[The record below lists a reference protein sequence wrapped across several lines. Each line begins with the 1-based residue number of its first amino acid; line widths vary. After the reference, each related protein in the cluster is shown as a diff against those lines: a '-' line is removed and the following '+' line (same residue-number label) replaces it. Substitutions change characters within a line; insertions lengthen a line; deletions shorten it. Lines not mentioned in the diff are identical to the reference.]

1 VKRRLAWIG
10 TWVVATGLF
19 AICAR
24 RVEWQRVFDAMAMT
38 RPSWIMLGAIANIAI
53 LLWWAAFWQAILP
66 RAEERVSY
74 RRMFEIVASASAL
87 MNTVPFGGGHAS
99 SLVLLA
105 RRGGVS
111 RRGALSVLA
120 LDQLGEGMT
129 KALLFLL
136 VAFIAPLPL
145 WMRAGVTTV
154 SVAVG
159 AWFIVLMVASRW
171 ARELDLLRS
180 PRRSV
185 GAWTLVIAMKGAEA
199 LAIAAVQRGFG
210 IEISVS
216 GTLLVLAAVL
226 LGTMVPVAPGNLGTY
241 EASAFVAYRYLGV
254 GADQALALAIV
265 QHICFMLPSVGAG
278 YLVLSANAF
287 SRDAIASR

>member
-1 VKRRLAWIG
+1 VRRRLVWIG
-10 TWVVATGLF
+10 TWVVATLLF
-19 AICAR
+19 VFLAR

-38 RPSWIMLGAIANIAI
+38 RPVWIGLGVLANSAI
-53 LLWWAAFWQAILP
+53 LVWWAAFWRAIIP
-66 RAEERVSY
+66 ASETPVPY

-99 SLVLLA
+99 SLVLLI

-129 KALLFLL
+129 KALLCL
-136 VAFIAPLPL
+136 VVAILAPLPL

-154 SVAVG
+154 AVAVT
-159 AWFIVLMVASRW
+159 AWFVALMVASRW
-171 ARELDLLRS
+171 ARELELLRS
-180 PRRSV
+180 VRRSI
-185 GAWTLVIAMKGAEA
+185 GAWLLVIAMKGAEA

-210 IEISVS
+210 LEISVS

-241 EASAFVAYRYLGV
+241 EASAFLAYRYLGV
-254 GADQALALAIV
+254 GSDQALALAIV
-265 QHICFMLPSVGAG
+265 QHICFMVPSVGAG
-278 YLVLSANAF
+278 YLVLSANVV

>member
-38 RPSWIMLGAIANIAI
+38 RPSWIMLGAIANTAI

-66 RAEERVSY
+66 RPEERVSY

-105 RRGGVS
+105 KRGGVS
-111 RRGALSVLA
+111 PRGALSVLA

-136 VAFIAPLPL
+136 VALIAPMPL

-180 PRRSV
+180 PRRSI
-185 GAWTLVIAMKGAEA
+185 GAWILVIAMKGAEA

-210 IEISVS
+210 VEISLS

-226 LGTMVPVAPGNLGTY
+226 LGTMIPVAPGNLGTY
-241 EASAFVAYRYLGV
+241 EASAFMAYRFLGM

>member
-1 VKRRLAWIG
+1 VKRRLAWVG

-19 AICAR
+19 AIVAR
-24 RVEWQRVFDAMAMT
+24 HVEWQRVFEAMAMT
-38 RPSWIMLGAIANIAI
+38 RPAWIVLAVFANAAI
-53 LLWWAAFWQAILP
+53 LLWWAAFWRAILP
-66 RAEERVSY
+66 AAEHRMSY

-105 RRGGVS
+105 KRGGVS

-136 VAFIAPLPL
+136 VAIVAPLPL
-145 WMRAGVTTV
+145 WMRAGVTSV

-185 GAWTLVIAMKGAEA
+185 GAWILVIAMKGAEA

-210 IEISVS
+210 VEISLS

-226 LGTMVPVAPGNLGTY
+226 LGTMIPVAPGNLGTY

>member
-1 VKRRLAWIG
+1 
-10 TWVVATGLF
+10 
-19 AICAR
+19 
-24 RVEWQRVFDAMAMT
+24 
-38 RPSWIMLGAIANIAI
+38 
-53 LLWWAAFWQAILP
+53 
-66 RAEERVSY
+66 
-74 RRMFEIVASASAL
+74 MFEIVASASAL

-111 RRGALSVLA
+111 GRGALSVLA
-120 LDQLGEGMT
+120 LDQLGEGTT

-136 VAFIAPLPL
+136 VALVAPLPL

-171 ARELDLLRS
+171 ARELELLRS

-185 GAWTLVIAMKGAEA
+185 AAWILVMAMKGAEA

-210 IEISVS
+210 IEISVP

-226 LGTMVPVAPGNLGTY
+226 LGTMIPVAPGNLGTY
-241 EASAFVAYRYLGV
+241 EASAFAAYRYLGV

-278 YLVLSANAF
+278 YLVLSTNAF
-287 SRDAIASR
+287 SRDATIASR

>member
-1 VKRRLAWIG
+1 VKRRLAWVG

-19 AICAR
+19 AIVAR
-24 RVEWQRVFDAMAMT
+24 RVEWQRVLDAMATT
-38 RPSWIMLGAIANIAI
+38 RPTWIVLGVIANAAI
-53 LLWWAAFWQAILP
+53 LLWWAAFWRAILP
-66 RAEERVSY
+66 AAEERVSY

-105 RRGGVS
+105 KRGGVS
-111 RRGALSVLA
+111 PRGALSVLA

-136 VAFIAPLPL
+136 VALIAPMPL

-180 PRRSV
+180 PRRSI
-185 GAWTLVIAMKGAEA
+185 GAWILVIAMKGAEA

-210 IEISVS
+210 VEISLS

-226 LGTMVPVAPGNLGTY
+226 LGTMIPVAPGNLGTY
-241 EASAFVAYRYLGV
+241 EASAFVAYRFLGM